1 MRGLILSPAIDPS
14 LTSSRGKVQGLFL
27 RLNSQAHKG
36 GWARKRT
43 RQFRM
48 ILTRTLIQ
56 VTSNKLLDKRLRIW
70 DKVITI
76 NKRITYD
83 NSKRIR
89 RKIYRAWQQTQSS
102 GSEVQ
107 EPARLR
113 LRDGG
118 TAALAGRTLRRGGE
132 VHHTVATGAELRHLY
147 AAAAGPDGRGAA
159 GVRVRRAG
167 ARISQKEV
175 QGSGL
180 INRGLRA
187 PSPHTTNTQAHKG
200 SSFEQQALKLRPRR
214 KLTSSGGR
222 KA

>member
-1 MRGLILSPAIDPS
+1 
-14 LTSSRGKVQGLFL
+14 
-27 RLNSQAHKG
+27 
-36 GWARKRT
+36 
-43 RQFRM
+43 M
-48 ILTRTLIQ
+48 ILGRISPLHLVSRTLFTYPQ
-56 VTSNKLLDKRLRIW
+56 KRFLDFGPLVW

-102 GSEVQ
+102 RSEVQ

-113 LRDGG
+113 LWDDP
-118 TAALAGRTLRRGGE
+118 AAARAGRPVGRGAGM
-132 VHHTVATGAELRHLY
+132 HHQLATGAELRHLY

-159 GVRVRRAG
+159 GVCVRRAG

-187 PSPHTTNTQAHKG
+187 PAIWDQG
-200 SSFEQQALKLRPRR
+200 SSLKAQVIHRLQAQATSYPQGSGTSWASSSFQGTGRVGPQALKPSAASARIAEPGKSIGSL
-214 KLTSSGGR
+214 
-222 KA
+222 